1 MGLMKRLLED
11 GVWENRPVL
20 DQRDSLSRYTCRK
33 CFEGFLQKE
42 GRCCSCVRGRRRAKN
57 MAAGAERDAALAQ
70 AKQVLLFQ
78 AMTADLDVGRLVKG
92 VPKVKDYGF
101 GR

>member
-1 MGLMKRLLED
+1 
-11 GVWENRPVL
+11 
-20 DQRDSLSRYTCRK
+20 
-33 CFEGFLQKE
+33 
-42 GRCCSCVRGRRRAKN
+42 

-78 AMTADLDVGRLVKG
+78 AMTSDLDVGRLVKG

>member
-1 MGLMKRLLED
+1 MGAMKKLRSDKEWED
-11 GVWENRPVL
+11 RPVP
-20 DQRDSLSRYTCRK
+20 DPREALSRYTCRK

-78 AMTADLDVGRLVKG
+78 AMTADIDVGRLVKG